1 MDNKEL
7 QDKKS
12 FISRKRSTYFFI
24 GFLVGI
30 IPFGVLILLIS
41 MSKNM
46 YASTQLFKNTL
57 LIVGIVA
64 AIANAF
70 ILRNRITKHLEILLN
85 CSYK

>member
-1 MDNKEL
+1 MDNKDM
-7 QDKKS
+7 QKKKS
-12 FISRKRSTYFFI
+12 FISRKRNTYFFI

-30 IPFGVLILLIS
+30 IPFGVLILVLS
-41 MSKNM
+41 TSKSM
-46 YASTQLFKNTL
+46 YASTQLFQNTL
-57 LIVGIVA
+57 LIIGIVA